1 MLGKLLQVKEHKERG
16 LRGKIAQIDFRQ
28 QELKAQQDELKSD
41 RLHLWED
48 WRKNCNQTGVLNH
61 NKLMTFKSKMADLYR
76 KDIQLGEQSKELI
89 ERQEKL
95 VEERIALS
103 SALQKNRKEQEK
115 LKYLI
120 EDEINANL
128 GK

>member
-1 MLGKLLQVKEHKERG
+1 
-16 LRGKIAQIDFRQ
+16 
-28 QELKAQQDELKSD
+28 
-41 RLHLWED
+41 
-48 WRKNCNQTGVLNH
+48 
-61 NKLMTFKSKMADLYR
+61 MTFKSKMADLYR